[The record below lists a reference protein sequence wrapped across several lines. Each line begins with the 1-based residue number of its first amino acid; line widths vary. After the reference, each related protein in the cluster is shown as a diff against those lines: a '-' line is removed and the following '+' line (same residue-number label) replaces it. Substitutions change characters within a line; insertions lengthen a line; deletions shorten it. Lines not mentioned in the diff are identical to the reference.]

1 MAGILNPMEL
11 ESQSQ
16 SMFGGRR
23 RKGSRRRMG
32 RSIMSEFQR
41 QGRSQ
46 GQGQGQ
52 GQGQSQGQQGGVVK
66 KAIAPIVKDSI
77 AKVSKMAQTSIRAL
91 SDVAVGTIKAAD
103 ATLTKSPQ
111 KGGKSRRR
119 SRNGRKSRKHH
130 KRSHRRH

>member
-1 MAGILNPMEL
+1 MTGMLNPMEL
-11 ESQSQ
+11 EPQPQ

-23 RKGSRRRMG
+23 RRGSRRRMG

-52 GQGQSQGQQGGVVK
+52 SQGQQGGVR
-66 KAIAPIVKDSI
+66 KAVAPIVKRGIADIKDLAVNSI
-77 AKVSKMAQTSIRAL
+77 KAVSGM
-91 SDVAVGTIKAAD
+91 AVGSLRAAND
-103 ATLTKSPQ
+103 TLTKPSQ

-119 SRNGRKSRKHH
+119 SRKSRKHH
-130 KRSHRRH
+130 KRSHRRN